1 MFCMT
6 KLDKERLEALAAEG
20 RDFLAKS
27 LQLGKVDF
35 RIFGRLAELKRDS
48 RVKDIELDR
57 DELCEGFHYDVEFSR
72 TLGLEEFR
80 DIVETY
86 FGKNI
91 QRGFG
96 LDADRWVDVYKDYAI
111 MGIERKRN
119 SYRVRFAPI
128 EGLDD

>member
-1 MFCMT
+1 MT

-80 DIVETY
+80 GLVENY
-86 FGKNI
+86 LGKKAWNDLEI
-91 QRGFG
+91 YRGPGEGPDFASMRI
-96 LDADRWVDVYKDYAI
+96 D
-111 MGIERKRN
+111 RKRN
-119 SYRVRFAPI
+119 SYRVRFEPI